1 MDECHLVNAD
11 RPWDGL
17 VWYLKPEIWKME
29 GAGEGGT
36 VYGLLTCWYRL

>member
-1 MDECHLVNAD
+1 MAD
-11 RPWDGL
+11 RSRVARNGGL

-36 VYGLLTCWYRL
+36 IYGLLTGWYRL